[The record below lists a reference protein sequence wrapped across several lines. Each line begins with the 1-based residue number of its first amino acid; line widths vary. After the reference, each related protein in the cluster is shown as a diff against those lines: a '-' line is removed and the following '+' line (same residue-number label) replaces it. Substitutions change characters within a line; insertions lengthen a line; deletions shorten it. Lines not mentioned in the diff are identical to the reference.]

1 MPITMTPIDQMV
13 QQLQQINEKPKRTTA
28 DRITEELKQKVL
40 QAINEKMPTN
50 KIRRQFGI
58 SHATLVKIMDGK
70 D

>member
-1 MPITMTPIDQMV
+1 MNPIAQMV
-13 QQLQQINEKPKRTTA
+13 HQLQQINNPPKRTTA
-28 DRITEELKQKVL
+28 DRITPELKQNVL

-58 SHATLVKIMDGK
+58 SHATLVKIRNGK